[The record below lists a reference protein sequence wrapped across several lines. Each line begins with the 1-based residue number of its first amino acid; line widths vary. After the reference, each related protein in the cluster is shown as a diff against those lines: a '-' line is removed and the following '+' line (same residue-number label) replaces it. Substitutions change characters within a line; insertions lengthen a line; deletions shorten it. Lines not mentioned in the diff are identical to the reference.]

1 MNPGGVTAGYLE
13 VWAAEGRQ
21 LLPLD
26 TERATIGRAESNDI
40 VLTEATVSRLHA
52 VAERYP
58 TGWSIRDLGSAN
70 GTFVNGNRIVG
81 ERRLQPGDEIGVGSA
96 RLFFRS
102 PESEVAGATVGADEP
117 PELTRKER
125 EVLLALCRPLVDG
138 RPFPHPA
145 TTKEL
150 AEAFVVSEAAIKW
163 HLVRL
168 YDKFAIYSSGE
179 SRRIQL
185 ANEAIRRRAV
195 TLADLRE
202 PTG

>member
-1 MNPGGVTAGYLE
+1 MKDGGVATGYLE
-13 VWAAEGRQ
+13 VWAAGGRQ

-26 TERATIGRAESNDI
+26 ADRATIGRAESSDI
-40 VLTEATVSRLHA
+40 VLAEATVSRLHA
-52 VAERYP
+52 VVERYP

-70 GTFVNGNRIVG
+70 GTFVNGTRVLG
-81 ERRLQPGDEIGVGSA
+81 ERRLKPGDEIGMGGA

-102 PESEVAGATVGADEP
+102 PDSETAGATVGADEP

-125 EVLLALCRPLVDG
+125 EVLLALCRPLADG

-150 AEAFVVSEAAIKW
+150 AETFVVSEAAIKW
-163 HLVRL
+163 HLVNL
-168 YDKFAIYSSGE
+168 YDKFGIHTIGE
-179 SRRIQL
+179 SRRIEL

-195 TLADLRE
+195 TLAELRE
-202 PTG
+202 PAS